1 MMQTVELLIKNA
13 SQIATCASNG
23 VPKRGEALCEIG
35 LIEKGGIAIKD
46 GLIVAVGKDIEAE
59 YQAERVFDAGGKVIV
74 PAFVDC
80 HTHTVYGGDRLAEF
94 EMRIAGK
101 SYMEIMAAGGGINS
115 TVQAT
120 RAASEEELYHQA
132 KAGLDEMLRLGTSTA
147 EIKTGYGLDSATEF
161 KILRVI
167 ERLAKTHP
175 MRIVPTFL
183 AAHAIPPEYRG
194 RSDAYTEAVLKMLPD
209 AAAWYQQSAFAQEGI
224 PFFNDVFCEQNA
236 FNLEQ
241 SRSVL
246 VAGKALGIGVKAH
259 VDEFNDLGGVAMAIE
274 LGAIS
279 VDHLDVT
286 NETELKRLAESATVG
301 VFLPVVNI
309 NLGSTTFGNARYFAD
324 CGGIL
329 ALATDINPGSAP
341 CPSIPL
347 VMNLATR
354 YQRLLPSEC
363 LNACTI
369 NAAFAIGMGDK
380 VGSLEVGKQADL
392 LILDTVDYRQLSY
405 QIGGNLVK
413 QVMIAGEIV
422 A

>member
-1 MMQTVELLIKNA
+1 MEKVDLLIKNI
-13 SQIATCASNG
+13 SQVISCASNG
-23 VPKRGEALCEIG
+23 TPKRGEALKDIG
-35 LIEKGGIAIKD
+35 LIENGEIAVRAGQI
-46 GLIVAVGKDIEAE
+46 IAVGRNLDVEAE
-59 YQAERVFDAGGKVIV
+59 SILDAEGGAIV

-80 HTHTVYGGDRLAEF
+80 HTHAVHGGDRLAEF

-115 TVQAT
+115 TVRAT
-120 RAASEEELYHQA
+120 REASEEELYQQA
-132 KAGLDEMLRLGTSTA
+132 KARLDEMLRLGTATA
-147 EIKTGYGLDSATEF
+147 EIKTGYGLDWETEY
-161 KILRVI
+161 KILCVI
-167 ERLAKTHP
+167 ERLAKSHP

-183 AAHAIPPEYRG
+183 AAHAIPPEFKGRG
-194 RSDAYTEAVLKMLPD
+194 NEYADEVLRMLPMAMGWD
-209 AAAWYQQSAFAQEGI
+209 ANSIFKEQGI
-224 PFFNDVFCEQNA
+224 PFFNDVFTEQNA
-236 FNLEQ
+236 FDLEQ
-241 SRSVL
+241 SRQVL
-246 VAGKALGIGVKAH
+246 AEGKALGIVPKAH

-286 NETELKRLAESATVG
+286 NENSLKQLAESDTAG
-301 VFLPVVNI
+301 VFLPVVTM
-309 NLGSTTFGNARYFAD
+309 NLGSTDFANARYFAD

-341 CPSIPL
+341 CPSMPL

-369 NAAFAIGMGDK
+369 NAAYAIGMADR
-380 VGSLEVGKQADL
+380 VGSLEIGKQADL
-392 LILDTVDYRQLSY
+392 LILQCEDYRQLSY

>member
-1 MMQTVELLIKNA
+1 MEKVDLLIKNT
-13 SQIATCASNG
+13 SQIVTCASG
-23 VPKRGEALCEIG
+23 GKPKRGDALRDVG
-35 LIEKGGIAIKD
+35 LIEKGEIAITD
-46 GLIVAVGKDIEAE
+46 GRIVAVGNGLN
-59 YQAERVFDAGGKVIV
+59 YQAERVFDAEGGAIA

-80 HTHTVYGGDRLAEF
+80 HSHAVYGGDRLAEF

-115 TVQAT
+115 TVKAT
-120 RAASEEELYHQA
+120 RAASEEELYQQA
-132 KAGLDEMLRLGTSTA
+132 KLRLDEMLRHGTTTT
-147 EIKTGYGLDSATEF
+147 EIKTGYGLDWDTEY

-183 AAHAIPPEYRG
+183 AAHAIPPEFKG
-194 RSDAYTEAVLKMLPD
+194 RSDDYTREVLKMLPE
-209 AAAWYQQSAFAQEGI
+209 AMNWYHNSVFKEQGI

-236 FNLEQ
+236 FDLEQ
-241 SRSVL
+241 SRRVL
-246 VAGKALGIGVKAH
+246 AEGNALGMRPKAH

-286 NETELKRLAESATVG
+286 NESSLKQLAESETAG
-301 VFLPVVNI
+301 VFLPVVNM
-309 NLGSTTFGNARYFAD
+309 NLGSSHFANARYFAD

-341 CPSIPL
+341 CPSMPL

-363 LNACTI
+363 LNASTI
-369 NAAFAIGMGDK
+369 NAAYAIGMADR
-380 VGSLEVGKQADL
+380 VGSLELGKQADL
-392 LILDTVDYRQLSY
+392 LILACEDYRQLSY

>member
-1 MMQTVELLIKNA
+1 MEKVDLLIKNA
-13 SQIATCASNG
+13 SQIATCANG
-23 VPKRGEALCEIG
+23 GLPKRGESLKEPG
-35 LIEKGGIAIKD
+35 LIEKGEIAISD
-46 GLIVAVGKDIEAE
+46 GRIVAVGVNLQVEAE
-59 YQAERVFDAGGKVIV
+59 RILDAGGGAIV

-80 HTHTVYGGDRLAEF
+80 HTHVVYGGDRVAEF

-115 TVQAT
+115 TVNAT
-120 RAASEEELYHQA
+120 REAGEEELYEQA
-132 KAGLDEMLRLGTSTA
+132 KARLDEMLRLGTGTA
-147 EIKTGYGLDSATEF
+147 EIKTGYGLDWETEH

-175 MRIVPTFL
+175 IRIVPTFL
-183 AAHAIPPEYRG
+183 AAHAIPPEFKG
-194 RSDAYTEAVLKMLPD
+194 RSEEYTEEVIRMIPLAKK
-209 AAAWYQQSAFAQEGI
+209 WYLQSVFLERDI
-224 PFFNDVFCEQNA
+224 RFFNDVFCEQNA
-236 FNLEQ
+236 FDLEQ
-241 SRSVL
+241 SKRVL
-246 VAGKALGIGVKAH
+246 EAGQKQAMIPKAH
-259 VDEFNDLGGVAMAIE
+259 LDEFNDLGGVEMAIE

-286 NETELKRLAESATVG
+286 PDVTLKLLAESDTAG
-301 VFLPVVNI
+301 VFLPVVNM
-309 NLGSTTFGNARYFAD
+309 NLGSVHFANARYFAD
-324 CGGIL
+324 CGGIV

-341 CPSIPL
+341 CPSMPL

-363 LNACTI
+363 LNASTI
-369 NAAFAIGMGDK
+369 NAAYAIGMADK

-392 LILDTVDYRQLSY
+392 LILACSDFRQLSY

>member
-1 MMQTVELLIKNA
+1 MMQKVDLIIRNT
-13 SQIATCASNG
+13 SQLITCSSEG
-23 VPKRGEALCEIG
+23 KPKRGEALRELG
-35 LIEKGGIAIKD
+35 LIRNGGIAIKD
-46 GLIVAVGKDIEAE
+46 GLIIAVGTTIEAE
-59 YQAERVFDAGGKVIV
+59 YRAETIVDADGKAIV

-80 HTHTVYGGDRLAEF
+80 HTHAVYGGDRLAEF
-94 EMRIAGK
+94 EMRSAGK

-120 RAASEEELYHQA
+120 RATSEEELYQQA
-132 KAGLDEMLRLGTSTA
+132 KIRLDEMLRLGTGTA
-147 EIKTGYGLDSATEF
+147 EIKTGYGLDWETEY
-161 KILRVI
+161 KILSVI
-167 ERLAKTHP
+167 ERLAVTHP

-183 AAHAIPPEYRG
+183 AAHAIPSEFKGQSEEYTVEVIR
-194 RSDAYTEAVLKMLPD
+194 MLPQ
-209 AAAWYQQSAFAQEGI
+209 AAKWYRTSIFGGERI
-224 PFFNDVFCEQNA
+224 PFFNDVFCEKNA
-236 FNLEQ
+236 FSLEQ
-241 SRSVL
+241 SRLVL
-246 VAGKALGIGVKAH
+246 AEGKVLGMGVKAH
-259 VDEFNDLGGVAMAIE
+259 VDEFTDLGGVEMAIE

-286 NETELKRLAESATVG
+286 NEAELKRLAESDTAG
-301 VFLPVVNI
+301 VFLPVVNM
-309 NLGSTTFGNARYFAD
+309 NLGSTQFGNARYFAD
-324 CGGIL
+324 CGGVL

-369 NAAFAIGMGDK
+369 NAAFAIGMGER

-392 LILDTVDYRQLSY
+392 LILDTDDYRQLSY

>member
-1 MMQTVELLIKNA
+1 MMEKVDLLIRNA
-13 SQIATCASNG
+13 SQIATCAG
-23 VPKRGEALCEIG
+23 IHGLPRRGEELKDVG
-35 LIEKGGIAIKD
+35 LIAKGEIAIKD
-46 GLIVAVGKDIEAE
+46 GRIIAIGTKLELEAKT
-59 YQAERVFDAGGKVIV
+59 VMDAGGKAIV

-80 HTHTVYGGDRLAEF
+80 HTHAVYGGDRLAEF

-115 TVQAT
+115 TVKAT
-120 RAASEEELYHQA
+120 RTASEEELYQQA
-132 KAGLDEMLRLGTSTA
+132 KARLDEMLRLGTGTA
-147 EIKTGYGLDSATEF
+147 EIKTGYGLDWETEY

-167 ERLAKTHP
+167 ERLARTHP

-183 AAHAIPPEYRG
+183 AAHAVPPEFKG
-194 RSDAYTEAVLKMLPD
+194 RSDDYTEEVLKM
-209 AAAWYQQSAFAQEGI
+209 I
-224 PFFNDVFCEQNA
+224 PLAKKWFLESVFLERNVHFCNDVFCEQNA
-236 FNLEQ
+236 FSLEQ
-241 SRSVL
+241 SQRIL
-246 VAGKALGIGVKAH
+246 EAGQEQGMYPKAH
-259 VDEFNDLGGVAMAIE
+259 VDEFNDMGGVAMAIE

-286 NETELKRLAESATVG
+286 PDATLKLLAESDTAG
-301 VFLPVVNI
+301 VFLPVVNM
-309 NLGSTTFGNARYFAD
+309 NLGSTKFGNARYFAD

-329 ALATDINPGSAP
+329 ALATDVNPGSAP
-341 CPSIPL
+341 CPSMPL

-363 LNACTI
+363 LNACTL
-369 NAAFAIGMGDK
+369 NAAWAIAMGHE

-392 LILDTVDYRQLSY
+392 LILDTDDYRQLSY

>member
-1 MMQTVELLIKNA
+1 MEKVDLLIRNA
-13 SQIATCASNG
+13 SQIATCASG
-23 VPKRGEALCEIG
+23 GKPKRGDALRDVG
-35 LIEKGGIAIKD
+35 LIEKGEIAISN
-46 GLIVAVGKDIEAE
+46 GRIIAIGTNLALEANKILD
-59 YQAERVFDAGGKVIV
+59 AEGKVIV
-74 PAFVDC
+74 PTFVDC
-80 HTHTVYGGDRLAEF
+80 HTHAVYGGNRLAEF

-115 TVQAT
+115 TVRAT
-120 RAASEEELYHQA
+120 REARKEELYQQA
-132 KAGLDEMLRLGTSTA
+132 KARLDEMLRLGTGTA
-147 EIKTGYGLDSATEF
+147 EIKTGYGLDWETEY

-167 ERLAKTHP
+167 EHLAETHP
-175 MRIVPTFL
+175 MRIVPSFL
-183 AAHAIPPEYRG
+183 AAHAIPPEFKG
-194 RSDAYTEAVLKMLPD
+194 RSDEYTVEVLKMLPK
-209 AAAWYQQSAFAQEGI
+209 ALEWYENTVFKEQGI

-236 FNLEQ
+236 FDLEQ
-241 SRSVL
+241 SQRVL
-246 VAGKALGIGVKAH
+246 AEGNALGMRPKAH

-286 NETELKRLAESATVG
+286 NESSLKQLAESETVG
-301 VFLPVVNI
+301 VFLPVVNM
-309 NLGSTTFGNARYFAD
+309 NLGSNHFGNARYFAD

-341 CPSIPL
+341 CPSMPL

-363 LNACTI
+363 LNASTI
-369 NAAFAIGMGDK
+369 NAAFAIGMGDRI
-380 VGSLEVGKQADL
+380 GSLEVGKQADL
-392 LILDTVDYRQLSY
+392 LILDTNDYRHLSY